1 MKRPTGVSGAVLD
14 YRREAESDTVG
25 PTIIV
30 SNYCILVLY
39 NTPNVSQSRAL
50 EDVVCTAKSTIRV
63 ESVYRP
69 QNGTTRDSNHYPL
82 TPSASNK

>member
-1 MKRPTGVSGAVLD
+1 MLD
-14 YRREAESDTVG
+14 CRREAKSDTVS

-30 SNYCILVLY
+30 SNYCIFVLY
-39 NTPNVSQSRAL
+39 NIPNVSQSRVL

-69 QNGTTRDSNHYPL
+69 QNGTT
-82 TPSASNK
+82 